1 MAMNNKKSVFVLM
14 PFDEDFDSVYE
25 HLLKPV
31 LEDAGLDVLRAD
43 DIQSQQS
50 ILKDIIKNINESDLI
65 LADLTDANPNV
76 FYELGIAHA
85 FGKPVVLVTQSIED
99 VPFDLKPY
107 RLVEYSTHFVKI
119 KTAEEKLSSYGKGF
133 IEGKIPFGSPVTDC
147 YPEGIRQSQVTG
159 TVPHNTTEG
168 GGGSPVTD
176 CYPEGGR
183 REEEADNAL
192 NHPTE
197 EDERGFLDH
206 LIDINEG
213 YISIATI
220 IGEITS
226 ELQDVTV
233 STETAAKDFN
243 EIGANPNASSPAA
256 AQRVSRR
263 LAERI
268 GTFNGKLAQ
277 ANTEYTSIAR
287 GIEDSLEF
295 VVSFHQQ
302 HSEETVPEVEEQISS
317 LRSLRDSAI
326 EGRDSFNTLA
336 DTMDALPRIERRLNR
351 EVARGSEGIRIMAGN
366 VDKTI
371 ASISR
376 ALNYHG

>member
-25 HLLKPV
+25 HFLKPV
-31 LEDAGLDVLRAD
+31 LEDAGLNVLRAD

-119 KTAEEKLSSYGKGF
+119 KTAEENLSSYGKGF
-133 IEGKIPFGSPVTDC
+133 IEGKIPFGSPVTDF
-147 YPEGIRQSQVTG
+147 YL
-159 TVPHNTTEG
+159 
-168 GGGSPVTD
+168 
-176 CYPEGGR
+176 EGGR

-197 EDERGFLDH
+197 EDARGFLDH

-213 YISIATI
+213 YRSIATI
-220 IGEITS
+220 IEEVTS
-226 ELQDVTV
+226 GLQDVTG
-233 STETAAKDFN
+233 SIETAAKDFN

-295 VVSFHQQ
+295 VVSFYQQ
-302 HSEETVPEVEEQISS
+302 QSEETVPKVEEQISS

-336 DTMDALPRIERRLNR
+336 DNMDGLPRIERRLNR

-366 VDKTI
+366 LDKTI

-376 ALNYHG
+376 ALY